1 MRVFLLLFVLHRKVT
16 FRFTFASHLVFA
28 DLNNL
33 IKFIDEYGIEVGDPP
48 NRRSFLLDKGTR
60 WGGNVLKEFVG
71 GIGGGIIGAFGG
83 SWLAEEGAI
92 HLIK

>member
-1 MRVFLLLFVLHRKVT
+1 MCVDSMTEKYPNVYSYC
-16 FRFTFASHLVFA
+16 FT
-28 DLNNL
+28 LNNL

-60 WGGNVLKEFVG
+60 WGGNVLKEFVS
-71 GIGGGIIGAFGG
+71 GIGGGIIGSFGG